1 MQDISTEVAQTGRQR
16 EGVLSYWDF
25 LYSFDNYAHTFSVR
39 RGVSIFKH
47 SWNLKRNGGDKKP
60 FLFGKNNP
68 N

>member
-1 MQDISTEVAQTGRQR
+1 MQDISTEVTQTGRQR

-25 LYSFDNYAHTFSVR
+25 INSL
-39 RGVSIFKH
+39 KH
-47 SWNLKRNGGDKKP
+47 SWNLKKSGGNKKP